1 MKTNCYVFILTLSLL
16 MIAGC
21 RPNTKN
27 GLLSGDLVNN
37 PNTASG
43 QLASGNMPVIQ
54 FAEDTH
60 DFGRITQG
68 EKVSYSFRFKNTG
81 KSDLIISDVR
91 ASCGCTVGE
100 FPKEPIKP
108 GQENF
113 ILVTFN
119 TQGKI
124 GAQHKAIT
132 VVSNSQPNTKE
143 LIIKALISATEN

>member
-1 MKTNCYVFILTLSLL
+1 MKTNCFVFILSLSLFL
-16 MIAGC
+16 TAGC
-21 RPNTKN
+21 RPNHKN
-27 GLLSGDLVNN
+27 NLLSGDLVNN

-43 QLASGNMPVIQ
+43 KLSSGNMPVIQ
-54 FAEDTH
+54 FAENTH
-60 DFGRITQG
+60 DFGRISQG

-91 ASCGCTVGE
+91 ASCGCTVGQ

-113 ILVTFN
+113 IQVTFN

-124 GAQHKAIT
+124 GAQHKTIT
-132 VVSNSQPNTKE
+132 VVSNSQPNTRE
-143 LIIKALISATEN
+143 LIIKALISATDN